1 MLRAGS
7 LRPVLKAQQTPWRPS
22 WRLRQVAP
30 WRGCHISQALRS
42 RLPVGSLLLLLLSRF
57 SCVQLCDPI
66 DGSPPGSAVP
76 GILQARTLEWVAVS
90 SSNAWKWKVKLKL
103 FNLAHS
109 SQALRSRL
117 PVGSLLLLL
126 LSRFSRVQLCDPMD
140 CSLPGS
146 SIHGIFQARVLEW
159 GAIAFL
165 HKHTQLLLRGSREP
179 PAELP
184 PRAGHEGSHIRVP
197 YMVPTSLHPRG
208 GTWGPT
214 KEADTEGIREEK
226 LERPLWCLPSP
237 ALAHSSVS
245 SMRAVTFGCCL
256 VTQLC
261 PTLWDPMDCSPPGS
275 SVNGISQARILE
287 WVAISFSRGS
297 SSPRDR
303 TQVFWVGRRI
313 LCHWATWEPLQPF
326 VWWHL
331 LSL

>member
-30 WRGCHISQALRS
+30 WRGCHI
-42 RLPVGSLLLLLLSRF
+42 
-57 SCVQLCDPI
+57 
-66 DGSPPGSAVP
+66 
-76 GILQARTLEWVAVS
+76 
-90 SSNAWKWKVKLKL
+90 
-103 FNLAHS
+103 

-208 GTWGPT
+208 GT
-214 KEADTEGIREEK
+214 
-226 LERPLWCLPSP
+226 
-237 ALAHSSVS
+237 
-245 SMRAVTFGCCL
+245 
-256 VTQLC
+256 
-261 PTLWDPMDCSPPGS
+261 
-275 SVNGISQARILE
+275 
-287 WVAISFSRGS
+287 
-297 SSPRDR
+297 
-303 TQVFWVGRRI
+303 
-313 LCHWATWEPLQPF
+313 
-326 VWWHL
+326 
-331 LSL
+331 